1 MRNVKAI
8 CFSRENVVNLYGEEE
23 RARLQWVLSSFL
35 AQNGRCFSS
44 EIEKFLVASGK
55 FLVAS
60 GKFLS
65 AVGARAGL
73 SRKILGLPIIKN
85 IKVFRAKKVGF

>member
-1 MRNVKAI
+1 MLRNVNAI
-8 CFSRENVVNLYGEEE
+8 CISRENVVNLYSEEE
-23 RARLQWVLSSFL
+23 RAYRQWAFSSFL
-35 AQNGRCFSS
+35 AQNGGNFSS

-73 SRKILGLPIIKN
+73 SRFFSGPSN
-85 IKVFRAKKVGF
+85 HKKH